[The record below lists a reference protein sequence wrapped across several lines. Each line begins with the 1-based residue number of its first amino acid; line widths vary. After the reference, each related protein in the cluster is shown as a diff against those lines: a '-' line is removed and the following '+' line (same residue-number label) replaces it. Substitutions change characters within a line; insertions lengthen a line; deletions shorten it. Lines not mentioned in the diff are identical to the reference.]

1 MAGPWEQAQLALGET
16 LREMARRSGR
26 GAIHEEDGLLCYA
39 GAHAAPGLV
48 NGAMR
53 LRPGLSPAEVRQ
65 RAKAFFSTRRRGWLL
80 WAAMG
85 RDDDL
90 IGATGQDPDGE
101 DPEMVLLAEPEPRP
115 LPPGVTVRRV
125 VAQSGRRTFLDIAS
139 AAYADEVHPRVWTAT
154 YPDDASLVAPTIAA
168 FVADLDGSPAA
179 CSAMYLSHR
188 VAVIIHVGTLPE
200 ARGRGLGETVTRAAV
215 AEGFKRGATMSSLQA
230 TVLGEPVYRRIG
242 FREIGRWCWF
252 AHRASG

>member
-1 MAGPWEQAQLALGET
+1 MSGPWEQAQLALAET

-26 GAIHEEDGLLCYA
+26 GALHEEEGLLCYA
-39 GAHAAPGLV
+39 GAHPTPGLV

-53 LRPGLSPAEVRQ
+53 LRPGLTPAEVRQ

-80 WAAMG
+80 WAAHG

-90 IGATGQDPDGE
+90 IKATGQDPDGE
-101 DPEMVLLAEPEPRP
+101 DPEMVLLAEPAARP
-115 LPPGVTVRRV
+115 LPRGVTVRRV
-125 VAQSGRRTFLDIAS
+125 VAETGRRTFVDIAA
-139 AAYADEVHPRVWTAT
+139 AAYADEVEPAVWTST
-154 YPDDASLVAPTIAA
+154 YPNDASLVAPTIAA
-168 FVADLDGSPAA
+168 FIADVDGSPAA
-179 CSAMYLSHR
+179 CAAMYLSHR

-200 ARGRGLGETVTRAAV
+200 ARGRGLGEAVTRTAV

-242 FREIGRWCWF
+242 FREIGRWSWF
-252 AHRASG
+252 AHRPSS